1 MDLLGMLKD
10 QVSGQLAGQ
19 ASKFLGESEGSV
31 SKALGGIF
39 PALLGSTIGAAKN
52 EAGAG
57 KVLDLLKGMDTGGM
71 DNIAGIFGGG
81 ASGVSKLMNQGS
93 GALNLLLG
101 NKSGGMIDSIAKFAG
116 LRGSSASSLIK
127 MAAPFL
133 MKMIGGHVMK
143 NKLGASGL
151 MDFLGSQKSSVQ
163 SAMPSGFSGMSFLD
177 DIGGSVTGAAKGA
190 ADAGK
195 KVISGATDAGKK
207 VVGGAANVAGDV
219 AGKAGDA
226 AGAVGDVATKAGGGL
241 IKWLLPIV
249 LIGGALALFAPKFFG
264 DAKDAVGNVAGK
276 AGDMAGDAAGAVGDA
291 AKGAAGAV
299 GDAAGKAGDMAKDAA
314 GAAGDLVGD
323 AAGAVGDAAGKM
335 GDAIGGV
342 FGNINEAAKGALD
355 KITFTAGSAG
365 NQMMDYIKGGFKG
378 DANFTFKGLTFDT
391 GSANISGATAKEV
404 DNVAAI
410 LKAYPDVKVSVTGYT
425 DNTGDAAKNVQLSK
439 ARAQAVKTRLV
450 SKSGIAANR
459 VTVNGLGSGNPVGD
473 NSTPEGRKQNRRIEM
488 KIIK

>member
-10 QVSGQLAGQ
+10 QVSGPLAGQ
-19 ASKFLGESEGSV
+19 ASKFLGESESSV
-31 SKALGGIF
+31 GKALGGIF
-39 PALLGSTIGAAKN
+39 PALLGSTIGAAN
-52 EAGAG
+52 DEAGAG

-133 MKMIGGHVMK
+133 MKMIGSQVMK

-151 MDFLGSQKSSVQ
+151 MDFLGSQKSSVK
-163 SAMPSGFSGMSFLD
+163 SAMPAGLSGLNLFADAGD
-177 DIGGSVTGAAKGA
+177 KITGAAKGATEAGNKVVGGA

-195 KVISGATDAGKK
+195 KVVSGAT
-207 VVGGAANVAGDV
+207 NVAGNV
-219 AGKAGDA
+219 ASKTGDA
-226 AGAVGDVATKAGGGL
+226 VESTAKAGGGIL
-241 IKWLLPIV
+241 RFLLPIV
-249 LIGGALALFAPKFFG
+249 IIGAALAFFAPKFFG
-264 DAKDAVGNVAGK
+264 DAKDAVGNAADK
-276 AGDMAGDAAGAVGDA
+276 AGEMAGDAAGAVGDVA
-291 AKGAAGAV
+291 GKAGEMAGDAAGAV
-299 GDAAGKAGDMAKDAA
+299 GDVAGKAGDM
-314 GAAGDLVGD
+314 VGD

-365 NQMMDYIKGGFKG
+365 NQMMEFIDGGFKG
-378 DANFTFKGLTFDT
+378 DANFTFKDLTFDT
-391 GSANISGATAKEV
+391 GSANISGATASEV

-410 LKAYPDVKVSVTGYT
+410 LKAYPDVKVAVTGYT
-425 DNTGDAAKNVQLSK
+425 DNTGDAAKNIQLSK
-439 ARAQAVKTRLV
+439 ARAQSVKARLV
-450 SKSGIAANR
+450 SKGGIAASR
-459 VTVNGLGSGNPVGD
+459 ITVNGLGSDNPVGD

-488 KIIK
+488 KIMK

>member
-10 QVSGQLAGQ
+10 QVSGTLAGQ

-31 SKALGGIF
+31 GKALDGIF
-39 PALLGSTIGAAKN
+39 PALLNSTMGAAKD

-93 GALNLLLG
+93 GVLNLLLG

-151 MDFLGSQKSSVQ
+151 MDFLGSQKSSLK
-163 SAMPSGFSGMSFLD
+163 SAMPAGLSGISFLD
-177 DIGGSVTGAAKGA
+177 DAADKAGDVVRGAA
-190 ADAGK
+190 
-195 KVISGATDAGKK
+195 DAGKK
-207 VVGGAANVAGDV
+207 VVGGAADAGKKVVSGATNVAGNV
-219 AGKAGDA
+219 ADAAGDA
-226 AGAVGDVATKAGGGL
+226 AGTAVKAGGGL
-241 IKWLLPIV
+241 LKWLFPLLLIAAV
-249 LIGGALALFAPKFFG
+249 LSYFGIAKTGCNAIDNAGETVVGAAG
-264 DAKDAVGNVAGK
+264 DVADK
-276 AGDMAGDAAGAVGDA
+276 AGDLASGAVD
-291 AKGAAGAV
+291 AV
-299 GDAAGKAGDMAKDAA
+299 GDAAGKAGDMASN
-314 GAAGDLVGD
+314 
-323 AAGAVGDAAGKM
+323 AAGAVGDAASGAVDAVGDAAGKV

-355 KITFTAGSAG
+355 KITFAAGSAG

-391 GSANISGATAKEV
+391 GSANISGKTAVEV

-410 LKAYPDVKVSVTGYT
+410 LKAYPDVKVAVTGYT
-425 DNTGDAAKNVQLSK
+425 DNTGDAANNIKLSK
-439 ARAQAVKTRLV
+439 ERAQAVKTRLINTG
-450 SKSGIAANR
+450 GIAANR
-459 VTVNGLGSGNPVGD
+459 ITVAGLGSANPVGD
-473 NSTPEGRKQNRRIEM
+473 NSTPAGRKQNRRIEM
-488 KIIK
+488 KVMK

>member
-19 ASKFLGESEGSV
+19 ASKFLGESESSV
-31 SKALGGIF
+31 GKALDGIF
-39 PALLGSTIGAAKN
+39 PSLLNSTIGAAKD

-57 KVLDLLKGMDTGGM
+57 KIMDLLKGMDTGGM

-151 MDFLGSQKSSVQ
+151 MDFLGSQKSSLK
-163 SAMPSGFSGMSFLD
+163 SAMPSGLGINFLD
-177 DIGGSVTGAAKGA
+177 DAAGKVTGAAKGA

-195 KVISGATDAGKK
+195 KVVSGTADAGKK
-207 VVGGAANVAGDV
+207 VVSGAANVAGN
-219 AGKAGDA
+219 A
-226 AGAVGDVATKAGGGL
+226 ADTATKAGGGIL
-241 IKWLLPIV
+241 KWLLPLV

-264 DAKDAVGNVAGK
+264 DAKDKVTEAAGAVADKAGDVAGA
-276 AGDMAGDAAGAVGDA
+276 AGDMAKD
-291 AKGAAGAV
+291 AAGAV

-314 GAAGDLVGD
+314 GAVGD
-323 AAGAVGDAAGKM
+323 AASGAV
-335 GDAIGGV
+335 DAIGGV
-342 FGNINEAAKGALD
+342 FGNINEAAKSALENV
-355 KITFTAGSAG
+355 KFAAGSAG
-365 NQMMDYIKGGFKG
+365 NQMMDFIEGGFKG

-391 GSANISGATAKEV
+391 GSAKISGATAVEV
-404 DNVAAI
+404 DNVAKI

-425 DNTGDAAKNVQLSK
+425 DNTGDAAKNIQLSK
-439 ARAQAVKTRLV
+439 ARAQAVKARLV
-450 SKSGIAANR
+450 SQGAVAASR
-459 VTVNGLGSGNPVGD
+459 IKVAGLGSADPVGD

-488 KIIK
+488 KILK

>member
-1 MDLLGMLKD
+1 MLKD

-31 SKALGGIF
+31 GKALDGIF
-39 PALLGSTIGAAKN
+39 PSLLNSTIGAAKD

-93 GALNLLLG
+93 GVLNLLLG

-133 MKMIGGHVMK
+133 MKMIGSHVMK

-151 MDFLGSQKSSVQ
+151 MDFLGGQKSAVK
-163 SAMPSGFSGMSFLD
+163 SAMPSGFASGLFD
-177 DIGGSVTGAAKGA
+177 DAADAGKKVVGGA

-195 KVISGATDAGKK
+195 KVVGGAADAGKK
-207 VVGGAANVAGDV
+207 VVGGAANIAGN
-219 AGKAGDA
+219 A
-226 AGAVGDVATKAGGGL
+226 ADTATKAGGGIL
-241 IKWLLPIV
+241 RWLLPIV

-264 DAKDAVGNVAGK
+264 DAKDAVGNVADK
-276 AGDMAGDAAGAVGDA
+276 AGEMAGDAAGAVGD
-291 AKGAAGAV
+291 V
-299 GDAAGKAGDMAKDAA
+299 AGKAGDMAKDAA
-314 GAAGDLVGD
+314 GAVGDVAGGAVDAVGD
-323 AAGAVGDAAGKM
+323 AAGAV

-355 KITFTAGSAG
+355 KIKFTAGSAG
-365 NQMMDYIKGGFKG
+365 NQMMDFINGGFKG
-378 DANFTFKGLTFDT
+378 DANFTFKGLTFAT
-391 GSANISGATAKEV
+391 GSANITGATAGEV

-410 LKAYPDVKVSVTGYT
+410 LKAYPDVKVAVTGYT

-439 ARAQAVKTRLV
+439 ARAQAVKARLV
-450 SKSGIAANR
+450 SKGGIAANR
-459 VTVNGLGSGNPVGD
+459 ITVAGLGSDNPVGD
-473 NSTPEGRKQNRRIEM
+473 NSTAEGRKQNRRIEM
-488 KIIK
+488 KILK

>member
-1 MDLLGMLKD
+1 MLKD
-10 QVSGQLAGQ
+10 QVSGPLAGQ
-19 ASKFLGESEGSV
+19 ASKFLGESESSV
-31 SKALGGIF
+31 GKALGGIF
-39 PALLGSTIGAAKN
+39 PALLGSTIGAAN
-52 EAGAG
+52 DEAGAG

-133 MKMIGGHVMK
+133 MKMIGSQVMK

-151 MDFLGSQKSSVQ
+151 MDFLGSQKSSVK
-163 SAMPSGFSGMSFLD
+163 SAMPAGLSGLNLFADAGD
-177 DIGGSVTGAAKGA
+177 KITGAAKGATEAGNKVVGGA

-195 KVISGATDAGKK
+195 KVVSGAT
-207 VVGGAANVAGDV
+207 NVAGNV
-219 AGKAGDA
+219 ASKTGDA
-226 AGAVGDVATKAGGGL
+226 VESTAKAGGGIL
-241 IKWLLPIV
+241 RFLLPIV
-249 LIGGALALFAPKFFG
+249 IIGAALAFFAPKFFG
-264 DAKDAVGNVAGK
+264 DAKDAVGNAADK
-276 AGDMAGDAAGAVGDA
+276 AGEMAGDAAGAVGD
-291 AKGAAGAV
+291 V
-299 GDAAGKAGDMAKDAA
+299 AGKAGDM
-314 GAAGDLVGD
+314 VGD

-365 NQMMDYIKGGFKG
+365 NQMMEFIDGGFKG
-378 DANFTFKGLTFDT
+378 DANFTFKDLTFDT
-391 GSANISGATAKEV
+391 GSANISGATASEV

-410 LKAYPDVKVSVTGYT
+410 LKAYPDVKVAVTGYT
-425 DNTGDAAKNVQLSK
+425 DNTGDAAKNIQLSK
-439 ARAQAVKTRLV
+439 ARAQSVKARLV
-450 SKSGIAANR
+450 SKGGIAASR
-459 VTVNGLGSGNPVGD
+459 ITVNGLGSDNPVGD

-488 KIIK
+488 KIMK

>member
-1 MDLLGMLKD
+1 MLKD
-10 QVSGQLAGQ
+10 QVSGPLAGQ

-31 SKALGGIF
+31 GKALGGIF
-39 PALLGSTIGAAKN
+39 PALLGSTIGAAN
-52 EAGAG
+52 DEAGAG

-133 MKMIGGHVMK
+133 MKMIGSQVMK

-151 MDFLGSQKSSVQ
+151 MDFLGSQKSSVK
-163 SAMPSGFSGMSFLD
+163 SAMPAGLSGLNLFADAGD
-177 DIGGSVTGAAKGA
+177 KITGAAKGATEAGNKVVGGA

-195 KVISGATDAGKK
+195 KVVSGAT
-207 VVGGAANVAGDV
+207 NVAGNV
-219 AGKAGDA
+219 ASKTGDA
-226 AGAVGDVATKAGGGL
+226 VESTAKAGGGIL
-241 IKWLLPIV
+241 RFLLPIV
-249 LIGGALALFAPKFFG
+249 IIGAALAFFAPKFFG
-264 DAKDAVGNVAGK
+264 DAKDAVGNAADK
-276 AGDMAGDAAGAVGDA
+276 AGEMAGDAAGAVGD
-291 AKGAAGAV
+291 V
-299 GDAAGKAGDMAKDAA
+299 AGKAGDM
-314 GAAGDLVGD
+314 VGD

-365 NQMMDYIKGGFKG
+365 NQMMEFIDGGFKG
-378 DANFTFKGLTFDT
+378 DANFTFKDLTFDT
-391 GSANISGATAKEV
+391 GSANISGATASEV

-410 LKAYPDVKVSVTGYT
+410 LKAYPDVKVAVTGYT
-425 DNTGDAAKNVQLSK
+425 DNTGDAAKNIQLSK
-439 ARAQAVKTRLV
+439 ARAQSVKARLV
-450 SKSGIAANR
+450 SKGGIAASR
-459 VTVNGLGSGNPVGD
+459 ITVNGLGSDNPVGD

-488 KIIK
+488 KIMK